1 LNKHNPNKSE
11 KMKRTLKTSLVLLF
25 LWALLGLPGSLPQ
38 GQTIA
43 MAQNGSQPSEPL
55 EETTTGKI
63 PHWRQVLDDM
73 RPLNLDGNLR
83 RPFLFFRQAAD
94 RPFKPIILLSFLLLF
109 GWVIGLAFPE
119 LQKTARQTCGRKFFP
134 CLIHALLFSV
144 LNMTLAR
151 LAFLNESLLP
161 LGLFAMGLIQF
172 AYALGLVTG
181 VLILAEKFADLG
193 KLSFKGKTAVLIL
206 LASLVIV
213 GISLIGALGPIP
225 RLGNRLVFLVA
236 LLGLGSLLESLREK
250 LRQNN

>member
-1 LNKHNPNKSE
+1 
-11 KMKRTLKTSLVLLF
+11 MKRTLKTSSVLLF
-25 LWALLGLPGSLPQ
+25 LWVLLGLPGSLPQ
-38 GQTIA
+38 GRMTA
-43 MAQNGSQPSEPL
+43 MAGNSSQASRPL
-55 EETTTGKI
+55 EENTTAEI
-63 PHWRQVLDDM
+63 PQWRQALTDM

-83 RPFLFFRQAAD
+83 RPLLFFRQAAD
-94 RPFKPIILLSFLLLF
+94 RPFKPIVLLSFLLLF

-119 LQKTARQTCGRKFFP
+119 LQKTARQTCGRKFLA

-144 LNMTLAR
+144 LTMTLAR
-151 LAFLNESLLP
+151 LAFFNESLLP

-181 VLILAEKFADLG
+181 ILILAEKFADLL
-193 KLSFKGKTAVLIL
+193 KLNFKGKTALLIL
-206 LASLVIV
+206 LASLVMV